1 MRIGVPKE
9 TSIEEA
15 RVPLTPAGVYSLVRA
30 GHQLTLEEEAGL
42 PSGFSDEAYF
52 AVGAQIATTAAEV
65 YQDSDL
71 VVKLLPP
78 TEQEAALLRDGQILL
93 SFLQLAFRTEE
104 AFRTLLEKK
113 VTSIGTEIIRKEAG
127 KRPVLV
133 AMSELAGGML
143 PQIAGHFLERGQGGR
158 GIVLSGGTGV
168 PPANV
173 VILGS
178 GVVGTNAARAFLGLG
193 AQVMMLGRNFDRLR
207 EVDQQFG
214 RRIITMLSN
223 PFEIERAAS
232 FCDVLV
238 GAIFDS
244 REKIPKLVA
253 RETVGRMKEGAVVL
267 DVCIDQGGCVETSRP
282 TTHSDPIF
290 LEEGVLHYCVPNI
303 PAAVPR
309 SASQALN
316 NVLLPYV
323 MAIANQG
330 ARQAIA
336 ADPSLQYAVLTY
348 GGACTHHGVARLF
361 NLPFAELAEAMA

>member
-9 TSIEEA
+9 RSIEEV
-15 RVPLTPAGVYSLVRA
+15 RVPLTPAGVYALVRA
-30 GHQLTLEEEAGL
+30 GHEVTIEEEAGL

-52 AVGAQIATTAAEV
+52 AVGAQIASSPEEV
-65 YQDSDL
+65 YNESDL
-71 VVKLLPP
+71 ILKLLPP
-78 TEQEAALLRDGQILL
+78 TEQEANLLQDGQVLL
-93 SFLQLAFRTEE
+93 SFLQLAFRTESTFQ
-104 AFRTLLEKK
+104 ALLQKK

-143 PQIAGHFLERGQGGR
+143 PQIAGRFLERHAGGR

-178 GVVGTNAARAFLGLG
+178 GVVGTNAARAFSGLG

-207 EVDQQFG
+207 QVDQLFG
-214 RRIITMLSN
+214 RRVITMLSN

-244 REKIPKLVA
+244 REKIPKLVT
-253 RETVGRMKEGAVVL
+253 RETVTRMKEGSVII
-267 DVCIDQGGCVETSRP
+267 DVSIDQGGTVETSRP
-282 TTHSDPIF
+282 TTHSNPVF
-290 LEEGVLHYCVPNI
+290 VEEGVLHYCVPNI

-323 MAIANQG
+323 LEIAEQG
-330 ARQAIA
+330 ARSAIA

-348 GGACTHHGVARLF
+348 EGTCTHRGVARLF
-361 NLPFAELAEAMA
+361 NLPYTDLAKAMA